1 MIPGVPEYAAPFFW
15 PSLLGAGTDSSR
27 EKSSPRPV
35 TAGVRHPS
43 SKTARP
49 LNSRPSGR
57 DDIAASGIA
66 SPREDAMPHAGESP
80 ASLVGLAPASSADSK
95 PARARVGTSEARAAF
110 RWACRTQDRTEARV
124 LDAGEG
130 A

>member
-1 MIPGVPEYAAPFFW
+1 MSLPGVPEYAVPFFW
-15 PSLLGAGTDSSR
+15 PSLLGTGTHLSR
-27 EKSSPRPV
+27 GNDAPAVS
-35 TAGVRHPS
+35 VRQGDAPQ

-57 DDIAASGIA
+57 DDIAA
-66 SPREDAMPHAGESP
+66 
-80 ASLVGLAPASSADSK
+80 
-95 PARARVGTSEARAAF
+95 
-110 RWACRTQDRTEARV
+110 RV

>member
-1 MIPGVPEYAAPFFW
+1 MALDCIPAYARATFD
-15 PSLLGAGTDSSR
+15 LGHGSPQS
-27 EKSSPRPV
+27 ESSPRPV
-35 TAGVRHPS
+35 TAGVRAPTSSQVSNRSSSCGVAQSAEHPPVKRAVAGS
-43 SKTARP
+43 NPAATA
-49 LNSRPSGR
+49 
-57 DDIAASGIA
+57 IK
-66 SPREDAMPHAGESP
+66 
-80 ASLVGLAPASSADSK
+80 GLAPASSADSK